1 MHQHGALI
9 GAQLVHDGANSRLD
23 IERGVPLLV
32 PSKVRPRSPDR
43 LTTMVT
49 ADEASA
55 LMRPFT
61 QPTSKLE
68 VREATDADL
77 AAVIDS
83 FASAAARVVAAGFD
97 AIEVHAG
104 HGYLLDAFLSPASNH
119 RVDKWGGDVAGRSLL
134 LIEVIRAVRAA
145 VGPGVGVWMRINA
158 EERYTE
164 GGETLDDTLAVLA
177 LAEAAGIDA
186 VHVSAYSNPM
196 VGIGITD
203 AHTPH
208 EPGLLVP
215 LVRAVAAVAT
225 VPVIGFG
232 RLEPDAANELIASGG
247 ASFVAMGRKLLADAD
262 LPRKLA
268 EGRIDDVRPCIYHYR
283 CIGNI
288 FLSEPLAC
296 VAASATGHGDE
307 SVPPPAASP
316 KSIVVVGGGPAGLE
330 AARLLAASGHRVALY
345 EAADELGGRLR
356 LAAACDPTMEQLLA
370 WLIRQV
376 EQAGVD
382 VHLGVRFAAALLNP
396 ADGGST
402 ADLVVDATGTAWPGV
417 DPLGPWLRG
426 DVTASAPGFDVA
438 IVGGDRPG
446 LSLARA
452 MLRHGRRVTVV
463 EPSGVFGQ
471 TLGLP
476 GRFREV
482 HDLEQLGARLVTE
495 LPPERFDTV
504 IDTAP
509 SSPRPLH
516 DRRRARR
523 PDRRRHGLRRHRGRV
538 LVRPQAR
545 RRSGARAFRL
555 TGEPSR
561 VSSIARARCP
571 SRDPPAGGIGSPG
584 VGRVARIATSLSRSR
599 AQIPSESGATVVA
612 QYRPLCRRSKRHHA
626 PPRLPCSLTRKPVVA
641 DRTLVGRKAIGDTLT
656 EAQLLAKYTDV
667 LDRAHLRRLDE
678 MKSLA
683 STADGEPRRIRKG
696 QAGGEDVTFRHV

>member
-1 MHQHGALI
+1 MAHRFEHLLAPGRIGPLGLRNRIVMCPLGDSLAEPDGSVSDRQRAFYGARARGGVGLVLVGSMAIAYPDGSFGPRQTAASDDRFRSGLRRLADEVHRHGALI
-9 GAQLVHDGANSRLD
+9 GAQLVHDGANSRFD

-32 PSKVRPRSPDR
+32 PSRMRPSSPDR
-43 LTTMVT
+43 LMTMVT
-49 ADEASA
+49 ADEATA

-61 QPTSKLE
+61 QPTSRLE
-68 VREATDADL
+68 IREATDADL

-104 HGYLLDAFLSPASNH
+104 HGYLLDAFLSPASNR

-134 LIEVIRAVRAA
+134 LLEVISAVRAA

-164 GGETLDDTLAVLA
+164 GGETLDDMLSVLA
-177 LAEAAGIDA
+177 LAETAGIDA

-196 VGIGITD
+196 VGIGITE

-232 RLEPDAANELIASGG
+232 RLGPDAANELIGSGG

-262 LPRKLA
+262 LPLKLA

-288 FLSEPLAC
+288 FVSEPLAC
-296 VAASATGHGDE
+296 VAASATGDGDE
-307 SVPPPAASP
+307 RAPPPAGSP
-316 KSIVVVGGGPAGLE
+316 RTIVVVGGGPAGLE
-330 AARLLAASGHRVALY
+330 AARLLAASGHRVSLY
-345 EAADELGGRLR
+345 EAADALGGRLR

-376 EQAGVD
+376 GQAGVD
-382 VHLGVRFAAALLNP
+382 VHLGVRFAAELLGGG
-396 ADGGST
+396 DGGAT
-402 ADLVVDATGTAWPGV
+402 VDLVVDATGTAWPGV

-426 DVTASAPGFDVA
+426 DVTAPPPGVDVA
-438 IVGGDRPG
+438 ILGGDRPG

-452 MLRHGRRVTVV
+452 MLHHGRRVTLV
-463 EPSGVFGQ
+463 EPSGVFGK

-509 SSPRPLH
+509 SPPRSLH
-516 DRRRARR
+516 DPGRPVVRVGDVTGSVGIEAAFSSARR
-523 PDRRRHGLRRHRGRV
+523 L
-538 LVRPQAR
+538 A
-545 RRSGARAFRL
+545 A
-555 TGEPSR
+555 EP
-561 VSSIARARCP
+561 
-571 SRDPPAGGIGSPG
+571 
-584 VGRVARIATSLSRSR
+584 VA
-599 AQIPSESGATVVA
+599 
-612 QYRPLCRRSKRHHA
+612 
-626 PPRLPCSLTRKPVVA
+626 PRLR
-641 DRTLVGRKAIGDTLT
+641 
-656 EAQLLAKYTDV
+656 Y
-667 LDRAHLRRLDE
+667 
-678 MKSLA
+678 M
-683 STADGEPRRIRKG
+683 
-696 QAGGEDVTFRHV
+696 

>member
-1 MHQHGALI
+1 MSAAATARFEHLLASGRIGPLSLRNRIVMCPLGDSLAESDGAVSERQRAFYGARARGGVGLVLVGSVAIAYPNGSFGRRQTAASEDRFLPGLQSLADEVHQHGALI

-23 IERGVPLLV
+23 IERGMPLLV
-32 PSKVRPRSPDR
+32 PSKVRRQSPDR

-49 ADEASA
+49 TDEAAA

-104 HGYLLDAFLSPASNH
+104 HGYLIDAFLSPASNH
-119 RVDKWGGDVAGRSLL
+119 RVDKWGGDVAGRSRLL
-134 LIEVIRAVRAA
+134 LGVISAVRAA
-145 VGPGVGVWMRINA
+145 VGSGVGVWMRINA
-158 EERYTE
+158 EERYTD
-164 GGETLDDTLAVLA
+164 GGETLDDMLAVLA

-232 RLEPDAANELIASGG
+232 RLEPDAADELIASGG

-296 VAASATGHGDE
+296 VASSATGHGDE
-307 SVPPPAASP
+307 SRPPLAVASR
-316 KSIVVVGGGPAGLE
+316 SIVVVGGGPAGLE
-330 AARLLAASGHRVALY
+330 AARLLAVSGHRVALY

-356 LAAACDPTMEQLLA
+356 LAAACDPAIEQLLA
-370 WLIRQV
+370 WVIRQV
-376 EQAGVD
+376 AQSAVD
-382 VHLGVRFAAALLNP
+382 VHLGVRFAAGLLHP
-396 ADGGST
+396 VDGGLG
-402 ADLVVDATGTAWPGV
+402 ADVVVDATGATWPGV
-417 DPLGPWLRG
+417 DPLGPWLSG
-426 DVTASAPGFDVA
+426 DVTASAPGSDVA
-438 IVGGDRPG
+438 ILGGDRPG

-471 TLGLP
+471 MLGLP

-482 HDLEQLGARLVTE
+482 HDLEGLGARLVTE
-495 LPPERFDTV
+495 LPSERFDTV
-504 IDTAP
+504 VDTAP
-509 SSPRPLH
+509 SVPRPLH
-516 DRRRARR
+516 GISVPVVRIGDVTGSVGIEAAFSSARR
-523 PDRRRHGLRRHRGRV
+523 LAADLAHG
-538 LVRPQAR
+538 
-545 RRSGARAFRL
+545 
-555 TGEPSR
+555 PSR
-561 VSSIARARCP
+561 
-571 SRDPPAGGIGSPG
+571 
-584 VGRVARIATSLSRSR
+584 
-599 AQIPSESGATVVA
+599 
-612 QYRPLCRRSKRHHA
+612 
-626 PPRLPCSLTRKPVVA
+626 
-641 DRTLVGRKAIGDTLT
+641 
-656 EAQLLAKYTDV
+656 
-667 LDRAHLRRLDE
+667 
-678 MKSLA
+678 
-683 STADGEPRRIRKG
+683 
-696 QAGGEDVTFRHV
+696 